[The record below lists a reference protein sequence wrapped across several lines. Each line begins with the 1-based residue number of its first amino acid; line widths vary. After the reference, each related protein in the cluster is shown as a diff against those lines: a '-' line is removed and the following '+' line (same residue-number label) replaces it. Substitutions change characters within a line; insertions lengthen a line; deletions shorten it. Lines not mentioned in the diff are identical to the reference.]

1 MEKDSVMFVMLEKN
15 LESPLDSKEIKLVCF
30 KGNQPWIF
38 IGRTDAET
46 EALIPGPPDGRANSL
61 EKTLMLGKI
70 EDRRRRGQQ
79 RWLDGITDSMDM
91 NLSQVQEMVK
101 DGEAWRA
108 VVHGVTKSW
117 MWLSDWTTQAMKL
130 WKEEPSKWGYQTVPG
145 ITIFP
150 ISILHLGNHPPVS
163 SPKSLQSCLP
173 PATKTRTL
181 SASWISWGQCEDQ
194 TWTSW
199 KNYPA
204 DALPS
209 PQPPAFPLSKQ
220 QQTLTASKS
229 ARCAPT
235 PSAQTA
241 SRLQCPRS
249 LSLWNGSRTRDPV
262 LGLF

>member
-101 DGEAWRA
+101 DGEAWRPLSMGSQRVRHNWA
-108 VVHGVTKSW
+108 TKNNNNVWNRTGASGLED
-117 MWLSDWTTQAMKL
+117 WLRWKAKNDHTSLLGHCSDAKHLAQSLSHSKL
-130 WKEEPSKWGYQTVPG
+130 WIK
-145 ITIFP
+145 
-150 ISILHLGNHPPVS
+150 ISY
-163 SPKSLQSCLP
+163 CYCCW
-173 PATKTRTL
+173 TKT
-181 SASWISWGQCEDQ
+181 
-194 TWTSW
+194 
-199 KNYPA
+199 KN
-204 DALPS
+204 PS
-209 PQPPAFPLSKQ
+209 QF
-220 QQTLTASKS
+220 
-229 ARCAPT
+229 
-235 PSAQTA
+235 
-241 SRLQCPRS
+241 
-249 LSLWNGSRTRDPV
+249 
-262 LGLF
+262 